1 MDTIIGLSTPTDRYV
16 HAKIS
21 WPRVEIFA
29 GAWRMWVSEMGNEPF
44 ENKNDFTPLEMIHL
58 FWIYFL
64 LDNFL
69 FLSAANFLPK
79 TFFSK
84 TFSSSSGLQKSS
96 SFSSGWTGGA
106 GFTSSTSLAW
116 LRFWLLT
123 YCERAFDK
131 SPTASGWL
139 LRPKLSWTVSAI
151 IGISVSKK
159 VIR

>member
-1 MDTIIGLSTPTDRYV
+1 MDTNIGLSTPTDRYV

-21 WPRVEIFA
+21 GPRFSVLKSLLGLDEI
-29 GAWRMWVSEMGNEPF
+29 RDIMWFSEMWNEPF
-44 ENKNDFTPLEMIHL
+44 ENDFTRLEMIHL
-58 FWIYFL
+58 LYFLRVNYFL

-106 GFTSSTSLAW
+106 GFTSSTSLA
-116 LRFWLLT
+116 
-123 YCERAFDK
+123 
-131 SPTASGWL
+131 
-139 LRPKLSWTVSAI
+139 
-151 IGISVSKK
+151 
-159 VIR
+159 

>member
-1 MDTIIGLSTPTDRYV
+1 MDTNIGLSTPTDRYV

-21 WPRVEIFA
+21 GPRFSVLKSLLGLDEI
-29 GAWRMWVSEMGNEPF
+29 RDIMWFSEMWNEPF
-44 ENKNDFTPLEMIHL
+44 ENDFTRLEMIHL
-58 FWIYFL
+58 LYFLRVNYFL

-96 SFSSGWTGGA
+96 SFSSGWTGAA

-131 SPTASGWL
+131 SPTASG
-139 LRPKLSWTVSAI
+139 
-151 IGISVSKK
+151 
-159 VIR
+159 